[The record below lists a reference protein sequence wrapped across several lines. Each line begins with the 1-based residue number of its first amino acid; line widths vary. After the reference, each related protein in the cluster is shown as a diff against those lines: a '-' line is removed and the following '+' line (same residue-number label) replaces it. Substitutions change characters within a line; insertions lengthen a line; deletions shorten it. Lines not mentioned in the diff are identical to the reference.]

1 MIMDSIF
8 RNYTRA
14 GKKCMRMK
22 YDTSLDPRIFSH
34 AYGQQRKSIKFVVV
48 LVFAGAMLTSHSK
61 GNKMTHTKSTRDVKV
76 QRLVIFVLFLFIV
89 SLMLWKCFKICL
101 LIYAH
106 FTSITVLIFTILS
119 C

>member
-34 AYGQQRKSIKFVVV
+34 AYGQQRKSIKFV
-48 LVFAGAMLTSHSK
+48 LVFAGAMLTSHFK
-61 GNKMTHTKSTRDVKV
+61 ENKMTHTMSTRDVDV
-76 QRLVIFVLFLFIV
+76 QRLVIFSRGEITNNY
-89 SLMLWKCFKICL
+89 SQNKCNIRKNREYL
-101 LIYAH
+101 
-106 FTSITVLIFTILS
+106 
-119 C
+119 